1 MESTKGEEMVEI
13 SGVQEPDVV
22 AQIFRHLVEPQDVL
36 SAAQVC
42 RYVYSNNV
50 YSDFV
55 TLLFFH
61 ILNSHPCQ
69 LLMSTSHGNESSK
82 S

>member
-42 RYVYSNNV
+42 RYIYSNNAC
-50 YSDFV
+50 SNFV
-55 TLLFFH
+55 TLLFSY
-61 ILNSHPCQ
+61 I
-69 LLMSTSHGNESSK
+69 
-82 S
+82 